1 MKISISLKKGGYLI
15 HAVLL
20 GKVRRNG
27 TSKLGKSYDF
37 TTCSVSYSAF
47 GVQGVRVAE
56 INVDSRMVEFDA
68 LEVGERYGFDFDNK
82 GNLLNVFIED

>member
-1 MKISISLKKGGYLI
+1 M

-27 TSKLGKSYDF
+27 TSKAGKPYDISV
-37 TTCSVSYSAF
+37 CSVSYPAF
-47 GVQGVRVAE
+47 GVEGSQVAE
-56 INVDSRMVEFDA
+56 VIVDARMIQFDA
-68 LEVGERYGFDFDNK
+68 LKIGDHYDFDYDAK

>member
-1 MKISISLKKGGYLI
+1 M

-27 TSKLGKSYDF
+27 TSKAGKSYDF
-37 TTCSVSYSAF
+37 TSCSVSYSAF
-47 GVQGVRVAE
+47 GVEGSQVSEV
-56 INVDSRMVEFDA
+56 IVDARMIQYDVLKIGDSYEFD
-68 LEVGERYGFDFDNK
+68 YDNK

>member
-1 MKISISLKKGGYLI
+1 M

-27 TSKLGKSYDF
+27 TSKAGKPYDF
-37 TTCSVSYSAF
+37 TACSVSFSAF
-47 GVQGVRVAE
+47 GVEGSQVAE
-56 INVDSRMVEFDA
+56 VFVDARIIQYDA
-68 LEVGERYGFDFDNK
+68 LKIGVHYDFDYDNK

>member
-1 MKISISLKKGGYLI
+1 M

-27 TSKLGKSYDF
+27 TSKAGKSYDF
-37 TTCSVSYSAF
+37 TACSVSYSAF
-47 GVQGVRVAE
+47 GVEGSQVSEV
-56 INVDSRMVEFDA
+56 IVDARMIQYDVLKIGDRYDFD
-68 LEVGERYGFDFDNK
+68 YDNK

>member
-1 MKISISLKKGGYLI
+1 M

-27 TSKLGKSYDF
+27 TSKAGKPYDF
-37 TTCSVSYSAF
+37 TACSVSYSCV
-47 GVQGVRVAE
+47 GVEGSQVSE
-56 INVDSRMVEFDA
+56 LIVDARMIQYDA
-68 LEVGERYGFDFDNK
+68 LMIGDHYDFDYDNK

>member
-1 MKISISLKKGGYLI
+1 M

-27 TSKLGKSYDF
+27 TSKSGKPYDF
-37 TTCSVSYSAF
+37 TSCSVSYSAF
-47 GVQGVRVAE
+47 GVEGSQVSEV
-56 INVDSRMVEFDA
+56 IVDARMIQYDA
-68 LEVGERYGFDFDNK
+68 LTLGSNYDFDYDAK

>member
-1 MKISISLKKGGYLI
+1 M

-27 TSKLGKSYDF
+27 TSKAGKPYDF
-37 TTCSVSYSAF
+37 TVCSVAYSAF
-47 GVQGVRVAE
+47 GVVGSQVAE
-56 INVDSRMVEFDA
+56 VVVDARMIQFDA
-68 LEVGERYGFDFDNK
+68 LKIDDHYDFDYDNK

>member
-1 MKISISLKKGGYLI
+1 M

-27 TSKLGKSYDF
+27 TSKAGKPYDF
-37 TTCSVSYSAF
+37 TACSVSYSAL
-47 GVQGVRVAE
+47 GVEGMQVAE
-56 INVDSRMVEFDA
+56 VVVDARVVQFDA
-68 LEVGERYGFDFDNK
+68 FKIGEHYDFDFDNK

>member
-1 MKISISLKKGGYLI
+1 M

-27 TSKLGKSYDF
+27 TSKAGKPYDF
-37 TTCSVSYSAF
+37 TACSVSYSAF
-47 GVQGVRVAE
+47 GVEGTQVAE
-56 INVDSRMVEFDA
+56 VIVDARMIQYDVLKIGYNYE
-68 LEVGERYGFDFDNK
+68 FDFDNK

>member
-1 MKISISLKKGGYLI
+1 M

-27 TSKLGKSYDF
+27 TSKAGKPYDF
-37 TTCSVSYSAF
+37 TACSVSYSAF
-47 GVQGVRVAE
+47 GVEGTQVAE
-56 INVDSRMVEFDA
+56 VIVDARMIQYDA
-68 LEVGERYGFDFDNK
+68 LKIGVNYDFDYDNK

>member
-1 MKISISLKKGGYLI
+1 M

-27 TSKLGKSYDF
+27 MSKAGKPYDF
-37 TTCSVSYSAF
+37 TACSVSYSAF
-47 GVQGVRVAE
+47 GVEGSQVAE
-56 INVDSRMVEFDA
+56 VFVDARMIQYDA
-68 LEVGERYGFDFDNK
+68 LKIGDHYDFDYNNK

>member
-1 MKISISLKKGGYLI
+1 M

-27 TSKLGKSYDF
+27 MSKAGKPYDF
-37 TTCSVSYSAF
+37 TACSVSYSAF
-47 GVQGVRVAE
+47 GVEGSQVAE
-56 INVDSRMVEFDA
+56 VIVDPRMIQFDA
-68 LEVGERYGFDFDNK
+68 LEIGDRYDFDYDHK

>member
-1 MKISISLKKGGYLI
+1 M

-27 TSKLGKSYDF
+27 TSKAGKPYDF
-37 TTCSVSYSAF
+37 TACFVSFSCF
-47 GVQGVRVAE
+47 GVEGSQVSEVIVDARV
-56 INVDSRMVEFDA
+56 IQYDA
-68 LEVGERYGFDFDNK
+68 LKIGDYYDFDYDNK

>member
-1 MKISISLKKGGYLI
+1 M

-27 TSKLGKSYDF
+27 TSKAGKPYDF
-37 TTCSVSYSAF
+37 TACSVTYYAF
-47 GVQGVRVAE
+47 GVEGSQVAE
-56 INVDSRMVEFDA
+56 VIVDARMIQFDA
-68 LEVGERYGFDFDNK
+68 LKIGGHYDFDYDAK

>member
-1 MKISISLKKGGYLI
+1 M

-27 TSKLGKSYDF
+27 KSKAGKPYDF
-37 TTCSVSYSAF
+37 TACSVCYSAF
-47 GVQGVRVAE
+47 GVEGSQVSVVL
-56 INVDSRMVEFDA
+56 VDARMIQYDA
-68 LEVGERYGFDFDNK
+68 LKIGDHYDFDYDHK

>member
-1 MKISISLKKGGYLI
+1 M

-27 TSKLGKSYDF
+27 TSKAGKPYDF
-37 TTCSVSYSAF
+37 TSCSVSYSAF
-47 GVQGVRVAE
+47 GVEGSQVSEV
-56 INVDSRMVEFDA
+56 IVDASMIQYDA
-68 LEVGERYGFDFDNK
+68 LKIGDHYDFDYDNK